1 MINMKN
7 MDGHMIPFDQHKRTT
22 TYTHTYDLFDA
33 IIYLFNSL
41 KKIFI
46 YITD

>member
-22 TYTHTYDLFDA
+22 TFTHTYDLFLCY
-33 IIYLFNSL
+33 YLFA
-41 KKIFI
+41 FF
-46 YITD
+46 